1 MWQLR
6 IARGSESQFFV
17 EETGEDIY
25 CVTEAGRIS
34 GSILPL
40 FVFFTTFKIEN

>member
-17 EETGEDIY
+17 KETGEDIY

-34 GSILPL
+34 GSTLPL
-40 FVFFTTFKIEN
+40 FLFFTTLEIGN